1 MYKNCILHDNVLFLN
16 DHASISIEVCIFVTS
31 FLMILYGGFLK
42 RLHCKNTVVNITTN
56 CSDVHHLLCSLHGGD
71 TRN

>member
-16 DHASISIEVCIFVTS
+16 GHASISIEVCIFVTS

-42 RLHCKNTVVNITTN
+42 RLKVK
-56 CSDVHHLLCSLHGGD
+56 DK
-71 TRN
+71 